1 MASSMSSPAVARG
14 VAQRSGRGAVRTQG
28 KGAECARNLGD
39 ASPPV
44 NTGACAAWGHIHD
57 LLHAGS
63 VLRWAQ
69 ALPKQRSSLMEAAM
83 RERINNDLK
92 TAMKAGEKLRVGTLR
107 LVNSAIKSADIDAR
121 PSGKDKIS
129 DADILSV
136 LTKMIKQR
144 RDSVEQYQAGGRQDC
159 ADQELAEIA
168 IIEGYLPK
176 QMSEAETKAA
186 IAATI
191 KEVGAASV
199 KDMGKVMA
207 ALK

>member
-1 MASSMSSPAVARG
+1 
-14 VAQRSGRGAVRTQG
+14 
-28 KGAECARNLGD
+28 
-39 ASPPV
+39 
-44 NTGACAAWGHIHD
+44 
-57 LLHAGS
+57 
-63 VLRWAQ
+63 
-69 ALPKQRSSLMEAAM
+69 M

-144 RDSVEQYQAGGRQDC
+144 RNSVEQYQAGGRQDL

-176 QMSEAETKAA
+176 QMSEAETKDA

-207 ALK
+207 ALKERYAGQMDFGKASGAVKSLLN